1 MNVKR
6 EILKKLFLY
15 LLRSFLQGA
24 VIGIFAVLAT
34 NAIAGSPLFSLQTV
48 LCIVLVGL
56 GTTVFGFMNFKAY
69 ATPFAEIERFI
80 STIAQGDLTQ
90 DIHMKNLGPLAR
102 FGPSMNVMRQSL
114 HELVSTAQETSKH
127 VNHSIGVVAKQLDQ
141 TKQDYGQIMLSVRE
155 VSSAIRIQ
163 SQSAAESSK
172 GVEEMA
178 VGVGEI
184 AESSMSVGASSNSA
198 ATVAARTREDIA
210 YMNNQM
216 NRVQEA
222 FSQLSTTIQEFVH
235 INDHISGSIQLIT
248 EISGQ
253 TNLLAL
259 NASIEAARAGEH
271 GRGFAVV
278 ASEVRKLATQTSES
292 ATSIQELVSKMTSN
306 SKEAMEAMT
315 QSEREVE
322 SGLEIVRSTESSMF
336 DILNAVETINQQIN
350 NISYVGEQLA
360 AGSEQI
366 AATVDE
372 MAKTAEISDEGVQEI
387 VLLTGSVQTALDEM
401 TEATSRLN
409 ELGGNLQGLMNRFTI

>member
-1 MNVKR
+1 M
-6 EILKKLFLY
+6 
-15 LLRSFLQGA
+15 LRSFLQGA
-24 VIGIFAVLAT
+24 VIGIFAVLIT
-34 NAIAGSPLFSLQTV
+34 NAATGTPLFSLPSL

-56 GTTVFGFMNFKAY
+56 GTTVFGFFNFKAY
-69 ATPFAEIERFI
+69 ATPFAEIEGFI
-80 STIAQGDLTQ
+80 TTIAQGDLTK
-90 DIHMKNLGPLAR
+90 DINMKNLGPLAR
-102 FGPSMNVMRQSL
+102 FGPSMNSMRQSL
-114 HELVSTAQETSKH
+114 HELVSTAKETSEQ
-127 VNHSIGVVAKQLDQ
+127 VNRSIGVVTKQLDR
-141 TKQDYGQIMLSVRE
+141 TRDDYNQIMFSVRE

-172 GVEEMA
+172 GVDEMA

-184 AESSMSVGASSNSA
+184 AESSIAVGASSNNA
-198 ATVAARTREDIA
+198 AAVAARTREDIA
-210 YMNNQM
+210 FMNNQM

-222 FSQLSTTIQEFVH
+222 FSQLSATIQEFVH
-235 INDHISGSIQLIT
+235 ISGHIGGSIQLIT

-278 ASEVRKLATQTSES
+278 ASEVRKLAAQASES
-292 ATSIQELVSKMTSN
+292 ATSIQELVSKMADN
-306 SKEAMEAMT
+306 SKDAMDAMT

-322 SGLEIVRSTESSMF
+322 SGLQVVRATESSMF
-336 DILNAVETINQQIN
+336 DILNTVETINQQIN

-372 MAKTAEISDEGVQEI
+372 MAKTAEISNESVQEI
-387 VLLTGSVQTALDEM
+387 VQLTGSVQSAMDEV
-401 TEATSRLN
+401 TEATSRLK
-409 ELGGNLQGLMNRFTI
+409 ELGGSLQDLMNRFTI